1 MKNPFARAGA
11 VLALAG
17 ALTLVVAP
25 GAAAGGPCR
34 GNDTGPF
41 LYSWL
46 SYSTGGAITQDQF
59 LKADRNGNGFACL
72 GSDGLKLQDDHLGS
86 Y

>member
-11 VLALAG
+11 VVALVGSLILAA
-17 ALTLVVAP
+17 AP
-25 GAAAGGPCR
+25 SVGAGGPCR
-34 GNDTGPF
+34 GNETGPF

-46 SYSTGGAITQDQF
+46 SYSTGGAIIEAQF
-59 LKADRNGNGFACL
+59 MKADRNGNGLACL
-72 GSDGLKLQDDHLGS
+72 GADGLKLQDDHLGS